1 MNSLI
6 KPEELSN
13 DSGSDSYE
21 LLAPFYDV
29 LELDEHQSTT
39 ALNQF
44 LKRLFVKAK
53 VTTISDVACGTGAQS
68 LGLAQ
73 DFVVRA
79 SDLSESML
87 DCLRSKQSSE
97 RLHSIEH
104 LDMLHADLTHS
115 EACIAMYNAIGHL
128 NLDQTR
134 EFIGKCGQELNSPQ
148 VLVLDAFSLE
158 YYLENPPGST
168 WQLDIQKSTPEGELT
183 RHYLAQV
190 VEEGNS
196 FYLETQWKTIHHD
209 KLWEEQS
216 KVRLYS
222 SDEIKSFAEL
232 LPKHQ
237 LHLRALAEGD
247 MYLFYFTNL

>member
-1 MNSLI
+1 MNFLI
-6 KPEELSN
+6 KSHELSN

-21 LLAPFYDV
+21 LLAPFYDI

-39 ALNQF
+39 ALNLF
-44 LKRLFVKAK
+44 LKKLFLNAK
-53 VTTISDVACGTGAQS
+53 VSTISDVACGTGAQS
-68 LGLAQ
+68 LALAQ
-73 DFVVRA
+73 DFVVRS

-87 DCLRSKQSSE
+87 KRLKSKKVAEQLQSID
-97 RLHSIEH
+97 R
-104 LDMLHADLTHS
+104 LDMLEADLTHS

-128 NLDQTR
+128 TLDQTR
-134 EFIGKCGQELNSPQ
+134 QFIKKCGQELISPQ

-158 YYLENPPGST
+158 YYLKNPPEYS
-168 WQLDIQKSTPEGELT
+168 WQLDIQKSTSKGELT
-183 RHYLAQV
+183 RHYMAQL

-196 FYLETQWKTIHHD
+196 FYLETQWKTQYQN
-209 KLWEEQS
+209 KVWEELS

-222 SDEIKSFAEL
+222 REEIESLSEL

-237 LHLRALAEGD
+237 FHLRALAEGD